1 MVKDRTFGSRLFD
14 TVNVT
19 VLVLFALVTF
29 IPFIYIIA
37 GSFETQKELLERGFI
52 LFPTEF
58 TLSSYEYIFSTGTLL
73 KSLGI
78 TVYITLAGTLINI
91 FMTCLMA
98 YPLARKDLDYRTP
111 IQMAVI
117 FTMLFSGGMIPT
129 FLVVKQLGMI
139 DTYWSLLIPGA
150 ISAFNLIIL
159 RNFFQQLP
167 DGLEESAKIDGCN
180 DLGILFRIVIPL
192 SLPAIATFSLF
203 YAVGHWNTFF
213 SAVLYINDA
222 AKWPI
227 QVLLRQIV
235 IMADGGGLGDSTSL
249 ASDFVQPP
257 EQSIK
262 MAVIVVST
270 LPILLVYPFLQ
281 KHFAKGVLLGSVKG

>member
-1 MVKDRTFGSRLFD
+1 MSLKQSWGGRIFD
-14 TVNVT
+14 SINTT
-19 VLVLFALVTF
+19 LLLLFALITV
-29 IPFIYIIA
+29 IPFIYVIA
-37 GSFETQKELLERGFI
+37 GSFATQKELLLRGFI

-58 TLSSYEYIFSTGTLL
+58 TFDAYKYIFSTPTLVR
-73 KSLGI
+73 SLLV
-78 TVYITLAGTLINI
+78 TVYITVAGTLINI
-91 FMTCLMA
+91 FFTCLMA
-98 YPLARKDLDYRTP
+98 YPLARKDMDFRKP
-111 IQMAVI
+111 ILMLVV

-129 FLVVKQLGMI
+129 FLVVKDLGMI

-150 ISAFNLIIL
+150 ISAFNLIII

-180 DLGILFRIVIPL
+180 DLGIFLKIVLPL
-192 SLPAIATFSLF
+192 SMPAIATFSLF

-213 SAVLYINDA
+213 SAVLYINDNT
-222 AKWPI
+222 KWPI
-227 QVLLRQIV
+227 QILLRQIV
-235 IMADGGGLGDSTSL
+235 ILASGGIGDSTVME
-249 ASDFVQPP
+249 ADYVTPP
-257 EQSIK
+257 DQAVK

>member
-1 MVKDRTFGSRLFD
+1 MPLKPSWGSRIFESINMTL
-14 TVNVT
+14 
-19 VLVLFALVTF
+19 LILFALITV
-29 IPFIYIIA
+29 IPFIYVIA
-37 GSFETQKELLERGFI
+37 GSFATQKELLLRGFI

-58 TLSSYEYIFSTGTLL
+58 SLDAYKYIFSTQTLVR
-73 KSLGI
+73 SLIVTIFI
-78 TVYITLAGTLINI
+78 TISGTLINI

-98 YPLARKDLDYRTP
+98 YPLARKDMDFRKP
-111 IQMAVI
+111 ILMLVV

-139 DTYWSLLIPGA
+139 NTYWSLLIPGA
-150 ISAFNLIIL
+150 ISAFNLIII

-180 DLGILFRIVIPL
+180 DMGIFIRIVLPL
-192 SLPAIATFSLF
+192 SMPAIATFSLF

-213 SAVLYINDA
+213 NAVLYLNDH
-222 AKWPI
+222 KMWPI

-235 IMADGGGLGDSTSL
+235 ILASGGIGDSTAMETDAL
-249 ASDFVQPP
+249 PPP
-257 EQSIK
+257 EQSVK